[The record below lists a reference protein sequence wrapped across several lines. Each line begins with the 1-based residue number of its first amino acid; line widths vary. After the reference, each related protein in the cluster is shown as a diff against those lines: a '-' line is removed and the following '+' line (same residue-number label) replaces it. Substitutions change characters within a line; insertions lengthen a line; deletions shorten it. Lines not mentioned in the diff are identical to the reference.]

1 MILTCDECQTRYLLP
16 GGLLGAEGRRV
27 RCSQC
32 AHEWFQEPEEGE
44 SFADTLAKAD
54 PIPDSV
60 KPDHEYEFVE
70 TEKPVLPVYTEA
82 VAETA
87 TLRSGG
93 GMAGY
98 LLAGAVLL
106 IALGG
111 SFVFSASVV
120 RMWPS
125 TLAVYQA
132 LHIAPSLP
140 GDGLLIDRV
149 QAEVVSGD
157 RGLNILKI
165 SGYAMNRREDKK
177 TVAVPPLRVTLRRK
191 GGEDIDSWLIVAP
204 QDELEYESEVA
215 FKTTYPAP
223 PLDAK
228 EVNVRLEPFA
238 TVAHVERDGDT
249 PKEEAAPARHDE
261 PVHKTAPKHDA
272 APAAEH
278 H

>member
-60 KPDHEYEFVE
+60 KPDHEYDFVE
-70 TEKPVLPVYTEA
+70 SERPVLPVYTEA
-82 VAETA
+82 ESSAA
-87 TLRSGG
+87 PSGGG

-111 SFVFSASVV
+111 AFVFSGAVV

-132 LHIAPSLP
+132 LHISPSLP

-149 QAEVVSGD
+149 RAEVVSGD

-177 TVAVPPLRVTLRRK
+177 AATVPPLRVTLRRK
-191 GGEDIDSWLIVAP
+191 GGEEIDSWLIVAP
-204 QDELEYESEVA
+204 QDDLEYESEVA
-215 FKTTYPAP
+215 FSTTYPAP

-228 EVNVRLEPFA
+228 EVNVRFEPFA
-238 TVAHVERDGDT
+238 TVAHAERESAEEKPEEDAA
-249 PKEEAAPARHDE
+249 EHHEAAPAHEDQ
-261 PVHKTAPKHDA
+261 PHKA